1 MSANTSVL
9 TLGAHVSAA
18 ITSDV
23 IALPREAIHP
33 ETTTNWE
40 NT

>member
-1 MSANTSVL
+1 MRER
-9 TLGAHVSAA
+9 GAYVSTA

-33 ETTTNWE
+33 ETTSNWE
-40 NT
+40 EM